1 MAREAAQDPHHNRD
15 LAESG
20 QWVIIVGV
28 TPQQI
33 AAASRRAV
41 ETLGSAWIK
50 CPRTLR
56 HARELGLSGWVF
68 TVAGR
73 AGALGDVGPEV
84 AGAAL
89 GLIAPDAVRDAF
101 EQARRVLPVST
112 IARERMAQCC
122 RWGRDELTGLP
133 GLPRFVVLTERFLAE
148 ADPAG
153 MPLFAAWRGLPVPAE
168 APAERAGACLYLL
181 TELRSGASLPA
192 FRAAG
197 LSPVEALLSGP
208 EGEAG
213 AVAYGW
219 QPPFPRS
226 GQLTRRR
233 AWADAVADRIVAEAL
248 RALTPAEQAE
258 WHALLLGLARLA
270 QPGVTP
276 AHGGQ
281 VRSMPL

>member
-1 MAREAAQDPHHNRD
+1 M
-15 LAESG
+15 
-20 QWVIIVGV
+20 
-28 TPQQI
+28 TPEQT

-41 ETLGSAWIK
+41 EALGSAWIK

-89 GLIAPDAVRDAF
+89 GLIHPDAVRDAF
-101 EQARRVLPVST
+101 DQARRVMPVST

-133 GLPRFVVLTERFLAE
+133 GLPRFVVLTERLLQA
-148 ADPAG
+148 ADATG
-153 MPLFAAWRGLPVPAE
+153 TPLFAAWRGLPVPSD
-168 APAERAGACLYLL
+168 APAERAGVCLYLL
-181 TELRSGASLPA
+181 TELRSGAILPGL
-192 FRAAG
+192 RVAG

-219 QPPFPRS
+219 QPPFPRP

-233 AWADAVADRIVAEAL
+233 AWADAVADRIVGETL
-248 RALTPAEQAE
+248 RALTAPERAE
-258 WHALLLGLARLA
+258 WLDLLLGLVRVL
-270 QPGVTP
+270 QPDP
-276 AHGGQ
+276 ALRA
-281 VRSMPL
+281 VRIA